1 MRVSYSA
8 LETYKNCPLK
18 FKYQVLDKI
27 KTPKGIEAVFGTTIH
42 SALKMMFER
51 TPLYP
56 TIDEIIDFF
65 NNRWFSL
72 GIEDEEKAKAF
83 FEEGVFMLKNFY
95 KKNPPWNF
103 NAVETESRFDV
114 VIEDP
119 QNEEKHVLAGIMDRI
134 DKDPNSNIYEIID
147 YKTAKRMPSKDI
159 LDKNLQ
165 LSIYNLGLLK
175 KWSHL
180 KPENVKLSFYFL
192 KHNEKIETK
201 RTTEDLE
208 ETKIEILKVINE
220 IQNIID
226 KEKEFIPTPSALC
239 DWCGYKERCPM
250 WRHLYATEEQKIGE
264 DEVKSLINT
273 YLELKG
279 QNSANNKQIKALQAS
294 ICSFMDQEG
303 VERVFGETGYLTRV
317 LQERTGHDI
326 DKIKKILYDIGRWD
340 EVVTKKQFTSLKATK
355 KKIDKK

>member
-27 KTPKGIEAVFGTTIH
+27 KTPKGIEAVFGTVVH
-42 SALKMMFER
+42 SALKRMFER

-65 NNRWFSL
+65 NSKWFDL
-72 GIEDEEKAKAF
+72 DLEDEEKAKAF

-95 KKNPPWNF
+95 KKNSPWNF
-103 NAVETESRFDV
+103 NTIETESRFEV
-114 VIEDP
+114 IIEDS
-119 QNEEKHVLAGIMDRI
+119 QNGEKHVLVGIMDRI
-134 DKDPNSNIYEIID
+134 DKDPNSNTYEIID

-175 KWSHL
+175 KWPHL

-201 RTTEDLE
+201 RYIEDLE

-220 IQNIID
+220 IQDIID
-226 KEKEFIPTPSALC
+226 NEKEFISTPSALC

-264 DEVKSLINT
+264 DEVKSLINE

-294 ICSFMDQEG
+294 ICGFMDQNG
-303 VERVFGETGYLTRV
+303 LERVFGETGYLTRV
-317 LQERTGHDI
+317 LQERTSYNMPE
-326 DKIKKILYDIGRWD
+326 IKKILEDLGKWESVCQKKKFI
-340 EVVTKKQFTSLKATK
+340 TIKASKKKQ
-355 KKIDKK
+355 